1 MKTKIFTLITAVI
14 CLCLIF
20 AGCDDKPCETH
31 IDENADKLCDK
42 CGAKI
47 EEETTQKE
55 TETETETETEVV
67 CEEHKDENA
76 DKLCDNCGK
85 AIVSII
91 QQIPTEEETYVAPI
105 VNPIPADANLADYI
119 NTEIANPSSEISKI
133 DGNITSNRYGD
144 FAVITKTVTD
154 NGIEKT
160 NYKVLNLLT
169 GKVILDA
176 GNAYSDA
183 TTGTRYTVTITFTD
197 SYFSVRK
204 DTVIISSSTAT
215 NVSYAIYTYAG
226 DVIGTEYRWTRSDSD
241 TLDIPSV
248 SEELGQNISYV
259 TLNETIYV
267 INTDTNKVIYNE
279 NKDIIVK
286 RPAMDGVQGNVG
298 YTYISADNTIK
309 IYDLTKWID
318 CVYSYDVPE
327 NAIDLNGWQ
336 LSNGNILVQYKVELP
351 NSAVSYDLLEDSTKY
366 DVVYVI
372 IDAAEKKAT
381 AVEFGYW
388 IEEVYVN
395 DGSNPLFT
403 DKVENVFT
411 VKSIENGVMADNERT
426 LVVGNDLSILCEIK
440 IKTNA
445 TLVDKGL
452 YAQTFNF
459 NNAETVIELVDIN
472 GAHKGYITNNG
483 KYGYGYKYEGTRY
496 YNYSNELLIDLSDYT
511 SLRSEPAYRILS
523 KEVAD
528 TVDPSLTI
536 TKYFYYANGSAESA
550 MQIIGD
556 SGKNYNIIG
565 VYGFNGF
572 VVSYSEGEGTEAKTV
587 YELRDINNKMLH
599 KSDYGFSHFTTLSD
613 GSVIVSTVE
622 NISGVSSSTVY
633 YIVK

>member
-31 IDENADKLCDK
+31 IDENADKICDK

-55 TETETETETEVV
+55 TETETETEVV

-76 DKLCDNCGK
+76 DKICDKCGK

-119 NTEIANPSSEISKI
+119 VTEVTNPSSELSKI

-154 NGIEKT
+154 NEIKKT
-160 NYKVLNLLT
+160 NYKVINLLT

-183 TTGTRYTVTITFTD
+183 QTVTRYTVNITFTD
-197 SYFSVRK
+197 SGYFSVRK
-204 DTVIISSSTAT
+204 DTISSPDTTTS
-215 NVSYAIYTYAG
+215 VSYAIYTYAG
-226 DVIGTEYRWTRSDSD
+226 DMIGTEYRWTRSDINS
-241 TLDIPSV
+241 LDIPSA
-248 SEELGQNISYV
+248 SATAGQNISYV
-259 TLNETIYV
+259 TLNDTTYV
-267 INTDTNKVIYNE
+267 INTDTYKIIHSE
-279 NKDIIVK
+279 NKDTIVK
-286 RPAMDGVQGNVG
+286 RPAMDRIQGDVG
-298 YTYISADNTIK
+298 YTYVSEDKTIK
-309 IYDLTKWID
+309 IYDLTKWIE
-318 CVYSYDVPE
+318 CVYTYDIPG
-327 NAIDLNGWQ
+327 NAIDPDDWL
-336 LSNGNILVQYKVELP
+336 LANGNMLIQYKVELP
-351 NSAVSYDLLEDSTKY
+351 NSAVSYDLLEGSKKY

-372 IDAAEKKAT
+372 IDAAEKKAN

-388 IEEVYVN
+388 IESAVIN

-411 VKSIENGVMADNERT
+411 VKSIENGVLADNERT

-472 GAHKGYITNNG
+472 GVHKGYITNNG
-483 KYGYGYKYEGTRY
+483 QYGYGYKYEGTRY
-496 YNYSNELLIDLSDYT
+496 YNYSNELLIDLSGYT

-523 KEVAD
+523 KEEAD

-536 TKYFYYANGSAESA
+536 TKYFYYANGSAEST

-572 VVSYSEGEGTEAKTV
+572 VVSYSEGEGAEAKTV
-587 YELRDINNKMLH
+587 YELRDINNKMQH
-599 KSDYGFSHFTTLSD
+599 KSDYGFSYVATLSD
-613 GSVIVSTVE
+613 GSVVVSTQELVGE
-622 NISGVSSSTVY
+622 SATTVY
-633 YIVK
+633 YTVK

>member
-76 DKLCDNCGK
+76 DKLCDKCGK

-91 QQIPTEEETYVAPI
+91 QQIPAEEETYVAPI

-119 NTEIANPSSEISKI
+119 VTEVTNPSSELSKI

-154 NGIEKT
+154 NEIGKTKT
-160 NYKVLNLLT
+160 NYKVINLLT

-183 TTGTRYTVTITFTD
+183 QTGYTVNITFTD

-204 DTVIISSSTAT
+204 DTISSPDTTTS
-215 NVSYAIYTYAG
+215 VSYAIYTYAG
-226 DVIGTEYRWTRSDSD
+226 DMIGTEYRWTRSDSD
-241 TLDIPSV
+241 TLDIPSA
-248 SEELGQNISYV
+248 SATAGQNISYV
-259 TLNETIYV
+259 TLNDTTYV
-267 INTDTNKVIYNE
+267 INTDTDKVIYNE
-279 NKDIIVK
+279 NKDTIVK
-286 RPAMDGVQGNVG
+286 RPDMDRIQGDVG
-298 YTYISADNTIK
+298 YTYVSEDKTIK
-309 IYDLTKWID
+309 IYDLTKWIE
-318 CVYSYDVPE
+318 CVYTYDIPG
-327 NAIDLNGWQ
+327 NAIDPYGWL
-336 LSNGNILVQYKVELP
+336 LSNGNMLIQYKVELP
-351 NSAVSYDLLEDSTKY
+351 NATVSYDLLEGSKKY

-388 IEEVYVN
+388 IESAVIN

-411 VKSIENGVMADNERT
+411 VKSIENGVLADNERT
-426 LVVGNDLSILCEIK
+426 LVVGNDLSVLCEIK
-440 IKTNA
+440 INTNA

-452 YAQTFNF
+452 YAQEFRF
-459 NNAETVIELVDIN
+459 NNGETVIELVDIN
-472 GAHKGYITNNG
+472 GVHKGYITNNG
-483 KYGYGYKYEGTRY
+483 QYGYGYKYEGTRY
-496 YNYSNELLIDLSDYT
+496 YNYINELLIDLSGYT
-511 SLRSEPAYRILS
+511 SLRSQPAYRILS

-536 TKYFYYANGSAESA
+536 TKYFYYANGSAESV

-556 SGKNYNIIG
+556 SGKNYNISG
-565 VYGFNGF
+565 VNGFNGF

-587 YELRDINNKMLH
+587 YELRDINNKMLQ
-599 KSDYGFSHFTTLSD
+599 KSDYGFSYVATLSD
-613 GSVIVSTVE
+613 GSVVVSTQELVGG
-622 NISGVSSSTVY
+622 SATTVY
-633 YIVK
+633 YTVK